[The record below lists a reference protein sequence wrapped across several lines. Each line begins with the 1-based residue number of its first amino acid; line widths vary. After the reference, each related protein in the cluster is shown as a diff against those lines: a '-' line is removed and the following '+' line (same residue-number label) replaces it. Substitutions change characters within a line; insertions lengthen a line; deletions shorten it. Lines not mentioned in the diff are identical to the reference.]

1 MRMGWV
7 GVVAWY
13 GDRKLLLKGQGTDGI
28 VWGDISIFDVENE
41 GVRPFPESNGEGKV
55 ACSLKTLYPT

>member
-13 GDRKLLLKGQGTDGI
+13 GDRKLLLEDQGTDGI
-28 VWGDISIFDVENE
+28 VWGNISIFYEENE
-41 GVRPFPESNGEGKV
+41 DVKPLSESDGEGKV
-55 ACSLKTLYPT
+55 AGSLKALYPT